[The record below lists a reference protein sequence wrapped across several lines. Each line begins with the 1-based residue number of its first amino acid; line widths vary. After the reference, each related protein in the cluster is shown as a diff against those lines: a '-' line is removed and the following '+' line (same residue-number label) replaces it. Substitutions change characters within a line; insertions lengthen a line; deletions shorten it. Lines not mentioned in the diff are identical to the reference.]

1 MTFHFLILYA
11 ALLLLA
17 GITAWSAVRIHRTD
31 RRLRKVNQCVER
43 LGAEAET
50 TRSQAY
56 TASVEQDLY
65 IRFMTV
71 KDALFQQLTAPH
83 PRAVRE
89 SENALRFSEAQLHTA
104 FSSNEAD
111 DLRQF
116 FQRYRLYLDTYWT
129 TGTSGWKT
137 VFVSNAQNGADSWE
151 TVHAATKSLYQEAER
166 LSALFTYSSS

>member
-11 ALLLLA
+11 ALLLL
-17 GITAWSAVRIHRTD
+17 GGTTTAAAVRIHRTD
-31 RRLRKVNQCVER
+31 RLLREVERRVER

-71 KDALFQQLTAPH
+71 KDALFQQFTAPH
-83 PRAVRE
+83 PRAVRG
-89 SENALRFSEAQLHTA
+89 SEHALHFSEEQLHTA
-104 FSSNEAD
+104 FPSGEAEE
-111 DLRQF
+111 LRQF
-116 FQRYRLYLDTYWT
+116 FQRYRLYLDSYWK
-129 TGTSGWKT
+129 TGTSSWKT

>member
-17 GITAWSAVRIHRTD
+17 GVTTWSTVRTNLIN
-31 RRLRKVNQCVER
+31 RRLKHLYQRVNE
-43 LGAEAET
+43 LEAEAET
-50 TRSQAY
+50 ARNQAY
-56 TASVEQDLY
+56 TASVEQDIY

-71 KDALFQQLTAPH
+71 KDALFRQFNAPH

-89 SENALRFSEAQLHTA
+89 SENAVHFSEKQLNNA
-104 FSSNEAD
+104 FSSGEAEA
-111 DLRQF
+111 LRQF
-116 FQRYRLYLDTYWT
+116 FQRYRQYLDSYWR
-129 TGTSGWKT
+129 TGTGGWKT

-166 LSALFTYSSS
+166 LSALFVYSSS

>member
-11 ALLLLA
+11 VLLLLT
-17 GITAWSAVRIHRTD
+17 GITAWYAVRTHRTS
-31 RRLRKVNQCVER
+31 RQLREVELRVNRLET
-43 LGAEAET
+43 EAET
-50 TRSQAY
+50 ARAQAY
-56 TASVEQDLY
+56 AASVEQDIY

-71 KDALFQQLTAPH
+71 KDALFRQFNAPH

-89 SENALRFSEAQLHTA
+89 SEHALHFSEDQLHTA
-104 FSSNEAD
+104 FPSREAD
-111 DLRQF
+111 ELRQF
-116 FQRYRLYLDTYWT
+116 FQRYRIYLDSYWK
-129 TGTSGWKT
+129 TSTNSWKT

>member
-11 ALLLLA
+11 ALMLLA
-17 GITAWSAVRIHRTD
+17 GLTTWSVVRTHRTN
-31 RRLRKVNQCVER
+31 RRLQEVELRVNR
-43 LGAEAET
+43 LETEAET
-50 TRSQAY
+50 ARTQAY
-56 TASVEQDLY
+56 TASVEQDIY

-71 KDALFQQLTAPH
+71 KDALFRQFNAPH

-89 SENALRFSEAQLHTA
+89 SEHALHVSEEQLQTA
-104 FSSNEAD
+104 FPSGEAD
-111 DLRQF
+111 ELQQF
-116 FQRYRLYLDTYWT
+116 FQRYRLYLDSYWK
-129 TGTSGWKT
+129 TGTNSWKT